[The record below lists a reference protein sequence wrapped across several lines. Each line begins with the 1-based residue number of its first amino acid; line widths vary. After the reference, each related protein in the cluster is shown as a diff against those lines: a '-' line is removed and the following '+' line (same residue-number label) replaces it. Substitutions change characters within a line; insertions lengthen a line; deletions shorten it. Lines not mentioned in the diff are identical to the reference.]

1 MTIQD
6 KKYRL
11 IDFILI
17 PFKTSP
23 VLTIIRIADITAYA
37 LLPSLQVLATASF
50 VDTAVDMF
58 NNGGSINRIY
68 APLFFLMAIIAYQNI
83 SLVITNLANT
93 RLNMKLNEQFR
104 TAVVEKR
111 AKLEYSHIENN
122 DTWEL
127 INRAC
132 ADPAGRISGGFD
144 IILWMAA
151 TIIRVGSILTILM
164 TQVWWAAIV
173 ITAFSVPL
181 FYISL
186 KSGKVE
192 YEAHKE
198 AAKHQRRAGYLQSI
212 ITGRDNVEERTM
224 YSYTKDINKKW
235 YEKYEIARKITLK
248 TQARNFVKMKGA
260 SLITLLISVL
270 ICGVLIFPL
279 GTGAITAGMFMGL
292 VTGTFGLVQMM
303 SWNLSYIT
311 REIAN
316 NREYLKDLTEFSKLS
331 ETKDAL
337 SLPDDRIQ
345 KAEFRSVEFRNV
357 SFKYPGTDKYILKNL
372 SMKLEAKMHYAFVGV
387 NGAGKTTLTKLL
399 TGLYD
404 NFEGEILING
414 KSIRDYSMAELKGM
428 FSVVYQDFAKY
439 YITLKDNVAL
449 GNILKMDYDRVK
461 QALNIVELTETV
473 EKLPDGIDTYLGK
486 IKEKGVD
493 ISGGEWQRLAIAR
506 TLVSNA
512 PVYILD
518 EPTASLDPVAES
530 NVYEMF
536 GRVTTGK
543 AAIFITHRLGAAKLA
558 DEILVIDDG
567 RVVEK
572 GSHSALMKKGGL
584 YARMFESQR
593 SWYKTEEEV
602 PA

>member
-1 MTIQD
+1 MTVQD

-17 PFKTSP
+17 PLKSSP
-23 VLTIIRIADITAYA
+23 VFTIIPIADNIVSA

-50 VDTAVDMF
+50 VDTAIDIF
-58 NNGGSINRIY
+58 NNGGAVDRLY
-68 APLFFLMAIIAYQNI
+68 LPMLFLMAIIAYQNI
-83 SLVITNLANT
+83 SWTFMGLIRTKLS
-93 RLNMKLNEQFR
+93 MKLNEQFR

-111 AKLEYSHIENN
+111 AKLEYCHIENN

-132 ADPAGRISGGFD
+132 SDPAGRIYGGLGIFLGMVD
-144 IILWMAA
+144 I
-151 TIIRVGSILTILM
+151 IIRVASILMILI

-173 ITAFSVPL
+173 IIAFSVPL

-192 YEAHKE
+192 YEAYKE

-212 ITGRDNVEERTM
+212 IMGRDNVEERTM
-224 YSYTKDINKKW
+224 YSYTKDISKKW
-235 YEKYEIARKITLK
+235 YKKYEIARKITLK
-248 TQARNFVKMKGA
+248 AEAKSFVKMKSA
-260 SLITLLISVL
+260 SIITLLISIL
-270 ICGVLIFPL
+270 ICGVLIPPL
-279 GTGAITAGMFMGL
+279 KTGAITAGMFMGL
-292 VTGTFGLVQMM
+292 VTGTFNLVQMM

-311 REIAN
+311 REMAN
-316 NREYLKDLTEFSKLS
+316 NKEYLKDLTEFSKLS

-337 SLPDDRIQ
+337 TLPDDKIQ
-345 KAEFRSVEFRNV
+345 KAEFRSIEFRNV
-357 SFKYPGTDKYILKNL
+357 SFKYPGTDRYILRNL

-387 NGAGKTTLTKLL
+387 NGAGKTTITKLL

-414 KSIRDYSMAELKGM
+414 KNIRDYSMAELKGM

-449 GNILKMDYDRVK
+449 GNILKMDYDKVK
-461 QALNIVELTETV
+461 QALKTVELTETV
-473 EKLPDGIDTYLGK
+473 EKLPNGIDTYLGK
-486 IKEKGVD
+486 IKEKSVD

-506 TLVSNA
+506 TLVSDA

-518 EPTASLDPVAES
+518 EPTASLDPIAES
-530 NVYEMF
+530 NIYEMF
-536 GRVTTGK
+536 GRVTTEK
-543 AAIFITHRLGAAKLA
+543 TAIFITHRLGAAKLA
-558 DEILVIDDG
+558 DEILVIEDG

-593 SWYKTEEEV
+593 SWYNLEEV